1 MLTTVEISS
10 RAIRVCRVENGRLT
24 LLESF
29 PVPAGTDPLQALASA
44 PLPGALGR
52 VRVVMSHG
60 DLLLR
65 TMMQPPS
72 PVERLGKMVRFELQG
87 SGDGE
92 PVATTW
98 HLVKAGGADDMRLLT
113 MTAKQRLIDE
123 LKKALAPHGGKLT
136 ALTHPAI
143 GLYQAWRGMSVEDSG
158 PGLLVDVGGQNIHV
172 ALIQDGELTFIR
184 TQNSG
189 MDELV
194 KQVAEMRSM
203 AEGDASAL
211 VAKLGKGAPAD
222 LHEAIKRQVGQVAG
236 VLNAN
241 IRFAKTQLKLDA
253 CEPKVIWL
261 TGAGAQVFGFIE
273 ALAERMGV
281 PVKPINPFSRLT
293 PALSNDRLDRHSQL
307 PNAWA
312 VAIGAAR
319 AAEVELD
326 VMAEERERRSL
337 FWRTD
342 GALRVAAVLVAA
354 LFVLAIVR
362 QEIALGSTAGSV
374 ATLEGNGDGLVPKA
388 IAARKKLDEISD
400 TKGLD
405 TSRLA
410 WIDGERRSGRIAVEL
425 LGAIAAQEG
434 PETPVFLQSY
444 KLDRRPG
451 QVVVEIEG
459 FAMGSGKRA
468 TDGVLHAFEQG
479 LIKRYQP
486 ISAIKQL
493 PRPIDSTRQQ
503 FHYVLTI
510 SDQPLE
516 VLASEPGKDAL
527 KLEVAVPV
535 GVDGEGAARV
545 AAMRARSGSEE
556 RVVVKVKPVNGGAGQ
571 DVTVTFKN

>member
-10 RAIRVCRVENGRLT
+10 RAIRLCRVETGRLT

-44 PLPGALGR
+44 PLPAPLGR

-65 TMMQPPS
+65 TMLQPPS
-72 PVERLGKMVRFELQG
+72 PIERLGKLVRFELQG

-92 PVATTW
+92 PVAITW

-113 MTAKQRLIDE
+113 MVAKQRLIDE
-123 LKKALAPHGGKLT
+123 LKKSLAIHGGKLAT
-136 ALTHPAI
+136 LTHPAV
-143 GLYQAWRGMSVEDSG
+143 GLYQAWRGMDDGETG
-158 PGLLVDVGGQNIHV
+158 PGLLVDIGGQNIHV
-172 ALIQDGELTFIR
+172 ALVQDGELTFIR

-189 MDELV
+189 MDDLV

-203 AEGDASAL
+203 AEADASAL
-211 VAKLGKGAPAD
+211 VAKLGKGAPSD

-241 IRFAKTQLKLDA
+241 IRFAKTQLKLDS

-261 TGAGAQVFGFIE
+261 SGAGAQVYGFIE

-281 PVKPINPFSRLT
+281 TVKPINPFSRLT
-293 PALSNDRLDRHSQL
+293 PALTNDLLDRHSQL
-307 PNAWA
+307 PSSWA
-312 VAIGAAR
+312 VAIGTAR
-319 AAEVELD
+319 AAQVELD
-326 VMAEERERRSL
+326 AIAEERERRTV

-342 GALRVAAVLVAA
+342 GALRVAAVLVAV

-362 QEIALGSTAGSV
+362 QEIALSATAGSV
-374 ATLEGNGDGLVPKA
+374 TALEGDGSGLVPKA
-388 IAARKKLDEISD
+388 NAARKKLDEISD

-410 WIDGERRSGRIAVEL
+410 WIDGERRPGRVAVEL

-444 KLDRRPG
+444 KLDRKPG

-516 VLASEPGKDAL
+516 VLASEPSKDTL
-527 KLEVAVPV
+527 KLEVAVPT
-535 GVDGEGAARV
+535 GIDGEGAARV
-545 AAMRARSGSEE
+545 AALRARSGHEE
-556 RVVVKVKPVNGGAGQ
+556 RVLVKVKPANGGATQ
-571 DVTVTFKN
+571 DVTITFKN

>member
-10 RAIRVCRVENGRLT
+10 RAIRMCRVENGRLT
-24 LLESF
+24 TLESF
-29 PVPAGTDPLQALASA
+29 PVPPGTDPLQALASA
-44 PLPGALGR
+44 PLPGPLGR

-60 DLLLR
+60 DILLR
-65 TMMQPPS
+65 TMLQPPS
-72 PVERLGKMVRFELQG
+72 PVERLGKLVRFELQG

-92 PVATTW
+92 PVAITW

-113 MTAKQRLIDE
+113 MTAKQRLIDQ
-123 LKKALAPHGGKLT
+123 LKQALATHGGKLA

-143 GLYQAWRGMSVEDSG
+143 GLYQSWRGMDDGDNG
-158 PGLLVDVGGQNIHV
+158 PGLLVDIGGQNIHV
-172 ALIQDGELTFIR
+172 ALVQDGELTFIR

-194 KQVAEMRSM
+194 KQVAEMRSLTE
-203 AEGDASAL
+203 ADASAL
-211 VAKLGKGAPAD
+211 VAKLGKGAPGD
-222 LHEAIKRQVGQVAG
+222 LHDAIKRQVGQVAG

-241 IRFAKTQLKLDA
+241 IRFAKTQLKLDS
-253 CEPKVIWL
+253 CDPKVIWL
-261 TGAGAQVFGFIE
+261 SGAGAQVYGFIE

-281 PVKPINPFSRLT
+281 TVKAVNPFSRLT
-293 PALSNDRLDRHSQL
+293 PALSNERLDRHAQL
-307 PNAWA
+307 PSPWA
-312 VAIGAAR
+312 VALGAAR
-319 AAEVELD
+319 AAQVELD
-326 VMAEERERRSL
+326 ALAEERERRAL

-342 GALRVAAVLVAA
+342 GALRVAAVLAAA
-354 LFVLAIVR
+354 LFALAIVR
-362 QEIALGSTAGSV
+362 QEIALGATAASV

-410 WIDGERRSGRIAVEL
+410 WIDGERRPGRIAVEL

-451 QVVVEIEG
+451 QVVIEIEG
-459 FAMGSGKRA
+459 FAMGAGKLA

-486 ISAIKQL
+486 ITAIKQL

-503 FHYVLTI
+503 FHYVLTV

-527 KLEVAVPV
+527 KLEVAVPL

-545 AAMRARSGSEE
+545 AALRARSGREE
-556 RVVVKVKPVNGGAGQ
+556 RVLVKVKPGGGGAGQ